1 MKKHETK
8 AKDPEKVDQ
17 AKASEA
23 EAPEEETENPLQKE
37 LDEAIANRD
46 EYLKLAQ
53 LARAEFDNYRR
64 RNQNVRADALTEGAA
79 ETITALLPVLDNL
92 ERAVAAGGE
101 DSYAEGVAMVL
112 RQFTDCLK
120 SLGVTEIPCES
131 GAAFDPN
138 LHNAVLNGPAD
149 EEHPEGTILT
159 VLQKGYEYKSRI
171 LRHSMVQVA
180 Q

>member
-8 AKDPEKVDQ
+8 AKEPEKVDQ
-17 AKASEA
+17 AKAAEA
-23 EAPEEETENPLQKE
+23 EAPVEEAENPLQKE
-37 LDEAIANRD
+37 LDEAIAKRD

-64 RNQNVRADALTEGAA
+64 RNQNVRTDALAEGAA

-92 ERAVAAGGE
+92 ERAVAAG
-101 DSYAEGVAMVL
+101 L